1 MCWRRVGSPIMNRE
15 NIARVWLYACASAT
29 GLGISVIIA
38 IMLTYLAP
46 LATHRVAVPLNSA
59 ASTPPVAL
67 GGLQDLPRLLA
78 GEKLDQPWAVVGGAL
93 MQVGLSKLSVPILEK
108 VLAGN
113 PENNV
118 LRVALGEALA
128 LSNGERITDEAKTQF
143 EIALQADPND
153 LIARFYMAHWL
164 LQNGKAKPALVK
176 WVGLMRTV
184 GSDQVWY
191 DRLWT
196 VMPMAAQEV
205 GISRLA
211 LEALCVAGM

>member
-1 MCWRRVGSPIMNRE
+1 
-15 NIARVWLYACASAT
+15 
-29 GLGISVIIA
+29 
-38 IMLTYLAP
+38 
-46 LATHRVAVPLNSA
+46 
-59 ASTPPVAL
+59 
-67 GGLQDLPRLLA
+67 
-78 GEKLDQPWAVVGGAL
+78 
-93 MQVGLSKLSVPILEK
+93 MQVGLSKLSVPVLEK
-108 VLAGN
+108 AVAGN
-113 PENNV
+113 PDNNV

-143 EIALQADPND
+143 EIVLRADPND

-196 VMPMAAQEV
+196 VLPVAAQEV